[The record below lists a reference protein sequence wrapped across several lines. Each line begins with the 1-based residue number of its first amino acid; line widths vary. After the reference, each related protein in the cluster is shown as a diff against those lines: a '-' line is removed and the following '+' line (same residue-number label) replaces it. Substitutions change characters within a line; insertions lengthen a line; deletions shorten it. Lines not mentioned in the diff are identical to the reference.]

1 MNVTCTNL
9 CGKPSLDSLTR
20 PLGEE
25 GNPLHS
31 PDVSSTRLR
40 GGPDTT
46 LQVTSNPTDLAEVL
60 DGGESHTRDV
70 ILQQRLQLGQTVRD
84 PDK

>member
-1 MNVTCTNL
+1 MMNVTCTNL
-9 CGKPSLDSLTR
+9 CGKPVYIGSLSR

-25 GNPLHS
+25 GNPLYS

-46 LQVTSNPTDLAEVL
+46 PQVTSKVL
-60 DGGESHTRDV
+60 KIRIPIEQKAGSESARNSIRIKV
-70 ILQQRLQLGQTVRD
+70 ISRIRII
-84 PDK
+84 